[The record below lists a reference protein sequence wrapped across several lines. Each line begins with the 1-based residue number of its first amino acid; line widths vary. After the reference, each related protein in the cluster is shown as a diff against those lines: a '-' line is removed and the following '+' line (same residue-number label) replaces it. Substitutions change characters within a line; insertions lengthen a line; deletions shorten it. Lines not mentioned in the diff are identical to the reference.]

1 MKKESNIKECPQCEK
16 PLKGCACSHRKA
28 SDGKLVHG
36 KCLEKYNYILKIN
49 KDYSEIFESYSEVNV
64 EPHINII
71 ALNFAITKFTNYH
84 ISVSLF

>member
-49 KDYSEIFESYSEVNV
+49 KDLENG
-64 EPHINII
+64 
-71 ALNFAITKFTNYH
+71 K
-84 ISVSLF
+84 